1 MKIKRNGLFGKNND
15 NPNCNF
21 KCVASIDEVVITPD
35 GNVYPCIFM
44 TKPGYELGHYENGKI
59 LLDYQ
64 LDNNGNSC
72 IAHDIFNKNEYPFS
86 KKLVR
91 K

>member
-1 MKIKRNGLFGKNND
+1 MIEYTGKQLKIISCS
-15 NPNCNF
+15 NCNF
-21 KCVASIDEVVITPD
+21 KCFASIDEVVITPD

-44 TKPGYELGHYENGKI
+44 TKPRYEIGCYENGKI
-59 LLDYQ
+59 LLNYQ

-72 IAHDIFNKNEYPFS
+72 IAYDIFNKNKYPFS